1 MQRRRLPLGLLLA
14 KPRQIEWSGG
24 RILSLVRRKE
34 AISWRMH
41 FLGVASVV
49 KVIWFRFRISAARE
63 LPSSIRPGFAP
74 IHRAFTTSKSVT
86 AISSSTS
93 PSAMG
98 PSTPIAVT
106 GSKDSNRIFAPG
118 REQEYPVS
126 FLSRFCT
133 RGVVKAK
140 GKMTF
145 SFCLC
150 LLCCHHDTPVAAARR
165 TVPLPGQR
173 LGLACYDVL

>member
-14 KPRQIEWSGG
+14 KPRQFEWSGG

-63 LPSSIRPGFAP
+63 LPSSTRPGFAP

-106 GSKDSNRIFAPG
+106 GSKDGNRIFAPG
-118 REQEYPVS
+118 REPRISGKFSQPLLYQRCGQGKRQTDL
-126 FLSRFCT
+126 FLLPLF
-133 RGVVKAK
+133 A
-140 GKMTF
+140 
-145 SFCLC
+145 L
-150 LLCCHHDTPVAAARR
+150 
-165 TVPLPGQR
+165 VPS
-173 LGLACYDVL
+173 

>member
-14 KPRQIEWSGG
+14 KPHQIEWSGG

-34 AISWRMH
+34 AISWRLH

-63 LPSSIRPGFAP
+63 LPSSIRLGFVP

-86 AISSSTS
+86 AISSSMN

-98 PSTPIAVT
+98 RSTLIAVI
-106 GSKDSNRIFAPG
+106 GSRDSRRIFALRMG
-118 REQEYPVS
+118 NEYPVS
-126 FLSRFCT
+126 FLSRHCA

-140 GKMTF
+140 GKTTF
-145 SFCLC
+145 SFCLR
-150 LLCCHHDTPVAAARR
+150 LFFSHHYAPDAAARR
-165 TVPLPGQR
+165 KAILPGQAS
-173 LGLACYDVL
+173 GACLL